1 MTAPDRRV
9 LRTPVLCISLIF
21 GTAGAVAAAGLSEEC
36 RPPSSFVKL
45 IAADEIERKA
55 AEQYAQVIERARER
69 KALAPTTHPQV
80 VRLRHILD
88 RLLMASDGCNER
100 ARAWN
105 WEINLIGST
114 SRDTWGL
121 PGGKLAVSYGLLNEL
136 QLDDDELASAIAHLV
151 AQSLLEQ
158 ARERMGRLAVTR
170 SAVAQGMEMLKGPG
184 AASDPVATVAAD
196 VMSAQF
202 SGEQT
207 LRADR
212 LALTI
217 AARAGY
223 DPAAA
228 PRLLRKIAPAAAA
241 APSAP
246 FGTPLH
252 ERRIS
257 AIEPLLQPAAA
268 QYEQALK
275 PIQRFAP
282 PPKPKD

>member
-1 MTAPDRRV
+1 M
-9 LRTPVLCISLIF
+9 F
-21 GTAGAVAAAGLSEEC
+21 GAAGAVAAAGLSDEC

-45 IAADEIERKA
+45 IAAEEVERKA

-69 KALAPTTHPQV
+69 KALAPTTHSQV

-88 RLLMASDGCNER
+88 RLLMASGGCNER
-100 ARAWN
+100 ASAWN
-105 WEINLIGST
+105 WEINLIGSR
-114 SRDTWGL
+114 SRDLWSL

-136 QLDDDELASAIAHLV
+136 QLDDDELASAVAHLV

-158 ARERMGRLAVTR
+158 ARERMGHLAVTR
-170 SAVAQGMEMLKGPG
+170 SAMAQGMDVLKGPG
-184 AASDPVATVAAD
+184 AASDPVATIAAD
-196 VMSAQF
+196 VMGAQF
-202 SGEQT
+202 SGEQA

-212 LALTI
+212 LGLMI

-228 PRLLRKIAPAAAA
+228 PRLLRKLNPAPAAAA
-241 APSAP
+241 SAP
-246 FGTPLH
+246 FGKPLH

-257 AIEPLLQPAAA
+257 AIEALLTPAAA
-268 QYEQALK
+268 LYEQALK
-275 PIQRFAP
+275 PLQRFAP